1 MLYSLVSL
9 QTSADNEGQWKRKFE
24 VFSTAVAV
32 VFFFFYWIHLIR
44 LNFFLLICFSLLK
57 AYKENAVD
65 LPAAPVL
72 SPTPVLGSA
81 SALAPAAVPV
91 VKSPASTSSRK
102 KGRPAAADVPQGGA
116 NVDESSSVTPFSA
129 SASSPAPAFASEIA
143 LEAAAAAA
151 AAQQLEVIFYL
162 SDILFLKIYMNLI

>member
-57 AYKENAVD
+57 ACKENAVD

-102 KGRPAAADVPQGGA
+102 KGRPAADVPQGGA
-116 NVDESSSVTPFSA
+116 NVDESSSVTPSSA
-129 SASSPAPAFASEIA
+129 SASSPAPAFASEAA